1 MYIILKRHRKWF
13 HSVHSSARLVLVWTT
28 ELSASIDPITQ
39 DFVSSSELEIHDN
52 PIDTDS
58 EHIGVG
64 NLTCRLKYHDV
75 AIMQIWE
82 GRFFA
87 GDLRPHEIEEL
98 LWREVGCWTQLGLAV
113 REDREVRDNVE

>member
-1 MYIILKRHRKWF
+1 
-13 HSVHSSARLVLVWTT
+13 VHSSARLVLVWTT

-98 LWREVGCWTQLGLAV
+98 LWREVGC
-113 REDREVRDNVE
+113 